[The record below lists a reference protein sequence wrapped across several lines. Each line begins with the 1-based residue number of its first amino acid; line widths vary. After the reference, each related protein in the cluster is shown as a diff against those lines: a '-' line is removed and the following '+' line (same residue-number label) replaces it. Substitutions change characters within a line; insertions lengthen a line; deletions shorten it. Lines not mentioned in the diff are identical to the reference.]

1 VSHVITHEH
10 PATPAAVEEPVV
22 GLYGLL
28 AEFDDPSRL
37 TDAIKRARAEGY
49 SRMDAYTPYPVAD
62 VADALGVRKTEMS
75 AVMFTGG
82 LIGALGGFL
91 MQYWTM
97 SIDYPINIAGRPFI
111 FPDTSW
117 PSFIPVTFEM
127 TILTTAITGVVGL
140 LAACGLPRLHHPLF
154 GVPRFALASR
164 DKFFLCIESTDKKF
178 DRAATREFLAS
189 LQPQTISEVP
199 E

>member
-1 VSHVITHEH
+1 VSQVF
-10 PATPAAVEEPVV
+10 EEEYPSTADE
-22 GLYGLL
+22 GALPPKPYGLL
-28 AEFDDPSRL
+28 AEFADPDRL
-37 TDAIKRARAEGY
+37 TEAVRRAKAEGY

-75 AVMFTGG
+75 ALMFTGG
-82 LIGALGGFL
+82 LVGALGGFL

-97 SIDYPINIAGRPFI
+97 SVDYPLNIAGRPFL

-117 PSFIPVTFEM
+117 PSFIPITFEM
-127 TILTTAITGVVGL
+127 TVLTTAMTGLFGF

-164 DKFFLCIESTDKKF
+164 DKFFLCIEAHDPKY
-178 DRAATREFLAS
+178 DPAATREFLAG
-189 LQPQTISEVP
+189 LQPQTISEVR